1 MRIFI
6 GCSSEIVDDQ
16 YLENS
21 RKLVQKI
28 AAMEDVDLAF
38 GAYNHGMM
46 GEVYHAFLK
55 QHKDILGVTVDLY
68 KKQLTELECDNSI
81 VVETTMERE
90 KELYNHSDVIL
101 FLPGGLGTYAEI
113 FSMLEEHRTK
123 MDDKKIILFN
133 DGFFYTP
140 LLERLDYLYR
150 EHFSSKNVDELIDI
164 EIDLEEIIKK
174 IQKFRRK

>member
-6 GCSSEIVDDQ
+6 GCCSEIVDDQ

-38 GAYNHGMM
+38 GAYDHGMM

-55 QHKDILGVTVDLY
+55 QHKNILGVTVDLY
-68 KKQLTELECDNSI
+68 KEQLNELKCDKSI
-81 VVETTMERE
+81 VVETTMERA

-101 FLPGGLGTYAEI
+101 FLPGGLGTYTEI
-113 FSMLEEHRTK
+113 FSMLEEHRTR
-123 MDDKKIILFN
+123 MDDKKIFLFN
-133 DGFFYTP
+133 DDFFYTP
-140 LLERLDYLYR
+140 LLEELYHLYQ
-150 EHFSSKNVDELIDI
+150 EHFSSKNVGELIDI
-164 EIDLEEIIKK
+164 ESDSEEIIKK
-174 IQKFRRK
+174 IQKIRRK